1 VILSRSRQDA
11 TCPKRL
17 GVKEHVLDANNRA
30 ALQSLV
36 PLASGLGA
44 GTIFGLF
51 FGGRKRAGFAVFE
64 VFAMVSVLVAVGST
78 AYLAIAILHSGEAIT
93 DADLTQTATP
103 LILGAFLL
111 VFVSI
116 LSRLP
121 GSFERLLLLVPLA
134 FGAAA
139 IAAAIV
145 ALSAWNTDPAHASL
159 VALLVLVI
167 GGILGLLTAWV
178 DRMDLSWDRRL
189 GYKRMVRLTGAGYIS
204 EWRALGLGV
213 LAAAAEEERPAIS
226 CWVQRGRVYLD
237 TDALRRL
244 RTEADAAWDAHAQSN
259 AAAPSGARLL
269 LRVKVGIWLPL
280 VRTRRRAQLLTLES
294 RERRVYDLAFNEDR
308 LFDVTALEL
317 FS

>member
-1 VILSRSRQDA
+1 V
-11 TCPKRL
+11 PKSL
-17 GVKEHVLDANNRA
+17 VVKETALHADNRA

-36 PLASGLGA
+36 PLASALGA

-51 FGGRKRAGFAVFE
+51 FGGKKRAGFAVFE

-78 AYLAIAILHSGEAIT
+78 AYFAIALMHSGETIT

-116 LSRLP
+116 LGRLP

-134 FGAAA
+134 FGAAV
-139 IAAAIV
+139 IAAVIV

-159 VALLVLVI
+159 VALIVLAV
-167 GGILGLLTAWV
+167 GGILGLLTAWI
-178 DRMDLSWDRRL
+178 DRTDTSWDRRW
-189 GYKRMVRLTGAGYIS
+189 GYKRMVRLTGEGYIS
-204 EWRALGLGV
+204 EWRPLALGLPATTADGG
-213 LAAAAEEERPAIS
+213 RPMTS

-237 TDALRRL
+237 TPALRRL
-244 RTEADAAWDAHAQSN
+244 QTEADAGWDAHAQSR
-259 AAAPSGARLL
+259 AAAPSGARSL

-280 VRTRRRAQLLTLES
+280 VRPRRRAQLVTLES
-294 RERRVYDLAFNEDR
+294 REQRFHDLQANEDG
-308 LFDVTALEL
+308 LYDVTALEL

>member
-1 VILSRSRQDA
+1 MSRSRQGA
-11 TCPKRL
+11 RRPKSPV
-17 GVKEHVLDANNRA
+17 VKEHALNGDNRA

-36 PLASGLGA
+36 PLASALGA

-78 AYLAIAILHSGEAIT
+78 AYFAIAILHSGEAIT
-93 DADLTQTATP
+93 DSDLTQTATP

-111 VFVSI
+111 VFISI
-116 LSRLP
+116 LGRLP

-134 FGAAA
+134 FGAAM
-139 IAAAIV
+139 IAAVIV

-178 DRMDLSWDRRL
+178 DRMDVSWDRRL
-189 GYKRMVRLTGAGYIS
+189 GYNRMVRLTGAGYLS
-204 EWRALGLGV
+204 EWRALALGV
-213 LAAAAEEERPAIS
+213 PATTADGERPMIS
-226 CWVQRGRVYLD
+226 CWVQRGRAYLD

-244 RTEADAAWDAHAQSN
+244 RTEADAGWDAHAQSK
-259 AAAPSGARLL
+259 AAAPSGARSL
-269 LRVKVGIWLPL
+269 LRVKIGIWLPL
-280 VRTRRRAQLLTLES
+280 VRPRRRAQLVTLES
-294 RERRVYDLAFNEDR
+294 RERRSHDLKANEDG
-308 LFDVTALEL
+308 LLDVTALEL

>member
-1 VILSRSRQDA
+1 VREHALSDGS
-11 TCPKRL
+11 
-17 GVKEHVLDANNRA
+17 RA

-36 PLASGLGA
+36 PLAGALGA

-78 AYLAIAILHSGEAIT
+78 AYFCIALLHRDEAIT
-93 DADLTQTATP
+93 NADLTQTATP

-134 FGAAA
+134 FGAAGVA
-139 IAAAIV
+139 ALIAG
-145 ALSAWNTDPAHASL
+145 LSAWNTDPSHASL
-159 VALLVLVI
+159 VAVLVLAT
-167 GGILGLLTAWV
+167 GGILGLITAWV
-178 DRMDLSWDRRL
+178 DRMDVSWDRRL
-189 GYKRMVRLTGAGYIS
+189 GYNRMIRLTGAGYS
-204 EWRALGLGV
+204 SKWRALSLGLPT
-213 LAAAAEEERPAIS
+213 ATADDERPAIS
-226 CWVQRGRVYLD
+226 CWVRRRRQYLD

-244 RTEADAAWDAHAQSN
+244 RIEADTAWDAHTQARAS
-259 AAAPSGARLL
+259 APAGERQL
-269 LRVKVGIWLPL
+269 LRVKIGIWLPV
-280 VRTRRRAQLLTLES
+280 VRSRRRAQLVTLES
-294 RERRVYDLAFNEDR
+294 RERCSHNLTANGDG

>member
-1 VILSRSRQDA
+1 
-11 TCPKRL
+11 
-17 GVKEHVLDANNRA
+17 VKEHALDADNRA

-51 FGGRKRAGFAVFE
+51 FAGKKRAGFAVFE

-78 AYLAIAILHSGEAIT
+78 AYFAIALLHSGKAIS
-93 DADLTQTATP
+93 DSDLTQTATP

-111 VFVSI
+111 VFVNI
-116 LSRLP
+116 LGRLP

-159 VALLVLVI
+159 VALLVLVV
-167 GGILGLLTAWV
+167 GGILGLLTAWL

-189 GYKRMVRLTGAGYIS
+189 GYQRMVRLTGAGYVS

-213 LAAAAEEERPAIS
+213 PSSAAGGERRAIS
-226 CWVQRGRVYLD
+226 CWVRRGRLYLD

-244 RTEADAAWDAHAQSN
+244 RTEADAAWDAHAQSK

-280 VRTRRRAQLLTLES
+280 VRTRRRAQLMTLES
-294 RERRVYDLAFNEDR
+294 KERRVHNLAYNEDR

-317 FS
+317 FSR